1 MPLDSRLYLPVWEG
15 QVRVLGGAESHRGS
29 LDQRF
34 IGRDHLFGNLTLH
47 HDLFNAGGLTAGGL
61 LAFVDAGRVF
71 EESEFDL
78 TTEGMEVGVGGGVYF
93 RLMQTGIYTFN
104 FANGPDGFVFTPIE
118 TGREAGK
125 WIEIKKGLHAGDV
138 VASDGVFDL
147 KNVLLKEHIES
158 GEGG

>member
-1 MPLDSRLYLPVWEG
+1 MPAPAVTMVDRSRGVF
-15 QVRVLGGAESHRGS
+15 V
-29 LDQRF
+29 QR
-34 IGRDHLFGNLTLH
+34 
-47 HDLFNAGGLTAGGL
+47 
-61 LAFVDAGRVF
+61 
-71 EESEFDL
+71 S
-78 TTEGMEVGVGGGVYF
+78 
-93 RLMQTGIYTFN
+93 
-104 FANGPDGFVFTPIE
+104 DGFVFTPIE